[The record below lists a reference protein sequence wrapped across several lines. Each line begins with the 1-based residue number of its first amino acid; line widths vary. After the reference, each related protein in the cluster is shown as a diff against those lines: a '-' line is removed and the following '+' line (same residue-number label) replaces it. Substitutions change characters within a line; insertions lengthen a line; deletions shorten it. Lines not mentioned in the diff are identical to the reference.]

1 MWSIASRVPQGM
13 TALGD
18 TPEARKMLERFHIE
32 WEWSSPRF
40 ASNFISLKALCASSQ
55 ADIASE
61 ERSGLAAKG
70 DGGLQAEID
79 QGLTELAWRPVP
91 RL

>member
-1 MWSIASRVPQGM
+1 LVRE
-13 TALGD
+13 ALR
-18 TPEARKMLERFHIE
+18 PEHFHAK
-32 WEWSSPRF
+32 WKCSGLCF
-40 ASNFISLKALCASSQ
+40 ASNFISRKALCASSQ

-79 QGLTELAWRPVP
+79 KGLTELAWRPVP